1 MFAILFSFVWSQLV
15 RTKIYSMF
23 GTYFCNNSVYIYA
36 HFSPCLTLIFVT
48 IQFAYMLYS
57 SCLALILFHVSQM
70 SSSGSEDSSHDDDE
84 HFFLSFKVV
93 LN

>member
-1 MFAILFSFVWSQLV
+1 LAPI
-15 RTKIYSMF
+15 
-23 GTYFCNNSVYIYA
+23 CNNSVYIYA
-36 HFSPCLTLIFVT
+36 HFIPCLALIFVT
-48 IQFAYMLYS
+48 IQFTYMLYG

-70 SSSGSEDSSHDDDE
+70 STSGSEDSSDDDE